1 MKFEWRKQEK
11 NLYLPKEK
19 PELLTVPKQK
29 FITIQGKGDPNSPQF
44 SELVGVLY
52 SVAYAIKMIPKHG
65 FTPEGYYDYTVY
77 PLEGLWDLT
86 EEGRLSSELI
96 KEELLYTLMIRQPDF
111 VTNETFDKAIER
123 VRKKY
128 NHSRLSDVAFEV
140 IEDGLSVQMLHIGA
154 YDDEPKT
161 FEQMKKFILE
171 NNLQITSLRHR
182 EIYLSDARKTAQEKL
197 KTVLRY
203 QVSMI
208 E

>member
-86 EEGRLSSELI
+86 EEGLIIRLYNSSSLI
-96 KEELLYTLMIRQPDF
+96 NSLDNLP
-111 VTNETFDKAIER
+111 
-123 VRKKY
+123 
-128 NHSRLSDVAFEV
+128 S
-140 IEDGLSVQMLHIGA
+140 SVKSHNPSSG
-154 YDDEPKT
+154 
-161 FEQMKKFILE
+161 
-171 NNLQITSLRHR
+171 
-182 EIYLSDARKTAQEKL
+182 
-197 KTVLRY
+197 
-203 QVSMI
+203 
-208 E
+208 

>member
-1 MKFEWRKQEK
+1 
-11 NLYLPKEK
+11 
-19 PELLTVPKQK
+19 
-29 FITIQGKGDPNSPQF
+29 
-44 SELVGVLY
+44 
-52 SVAYAIKMIPKHG
+52 
-65 FTPEGYYDYTVY
+65 
-77 PLEGLWDLT
+77 
-86 EEGRLSSELI
+86 
-96 KEELLYTLMIRQPDF
+96 MIRQPDF

-123 VRKKY
+123 VRKKN

-161 FEQMKKFILE
+161 FDQMKKFILE

-182 EIYLSDARKTAQEKL
+182 EIYLSDARKTAQDKL

-203 QVSMI
+203 RVSMI